1 MRASCSKEV
10 NEGTSSYFK
19 EPYVTL
25 ARNSER
31 IFNPDIKS
39 MRDSELHGSGLKL
52 VNMKEGVQFAIN
64 RKVSGL
70 GNVKCHIFIPL
81 DAQLNIINPELESV
95 NY

>member
-1 MRASCSKEV
+1 
-10 NEGTSSYFK
+10 
-19 EPYVTL
+19 
-25 ARNSER
+25 
-31 IFNPDIKS
+31 

-52 VNMKEGVQFAIN
+52 VNMKEGVQLAIN

-95 NY
+95 TY